1 MQDRCSKI
9 VKEKKLKEIKC
20 LLVTNH
26 GVNVNSN
33 VAMMTINLDE
43 PGALN
48 MDYTFYIVIHIKD
61 HHCKLV
67 ILVNPRVCKEGEA
80 ICR

>member
-1 MQDRCSKI
+1 MFDEATCKIDAAKI

-33 VAMMTINLDE
+33 VAMMTINLE
-43 PGALN
+43 Q
-48 MDYTFYIVIHIKD
+48 
-61 HHCKLV
+61 
-67 ILVNPRVCKEGEA
+67 
-80 ICR
+80 